1 MSTKSILAPQLIAQL
16 AEATKVLGT
25 VQTKS
30 PFLIPSAKHAIC
42 NALDPLLTATEY
54 LDPQNLLI
62 LLSNF
67 VTNGP

>member
-42 NALDPLLTATEY
+42 NALDPLLTV
-54 LDPQNLLI
+54 LNI
-62 LLSNF
+62 
-67 VTNGP
+67 